1 MPFERPTNLLAG
13 FIAVHPDPGVPELLM
28 AGEQWAPQTK
38 AIAEHSHGVWEF
50 YYQVGG
56 CSVWRVGRRVVRL
69 APSGL
74 LVISPGLRH
83 SLLASQESE
92 QHYLFAALDLNQIAA
107 RIGSEVIQVYHPDH
121 PQLVPN
127 AGEARNAFQNLM
139 RELTILRDWRS
150 RALQLS
156 VDALVIEV
164 GRCLH
169 GGGFRKMELHPA
181 IHRAVGL
188 MEQEPEQPWNTTALA
203 RRAGVSIPHLNAL
216 FQKYLRTAWNAQ
228 KSFYCAATCRSPRSL
243 LSWVFVQGSTSR
255 QHLGANSAARPANL
269 RPKRGQEASSLLRSN
284 FRFLQ

>member
-13 FIAVHPDPGVPELLM
+13 FIAVHPDPSVPELLM

-50 YYQVGG
+50 YYQVSG

-74 LVISPGLRH
+74 LVIPPGLRH
-83 SLLASQESE
+83 SLPASQESE

-107 RIGSEVIQVYHPDH
+107 RIGSEVIQVYHRDH
-121 PQLVPN
+121 PQLVPS

-156 VDALVIEV
+156 VDALVIEI

-169 GGGFRKMELHPA
+169 GGGFRKMEMHPA

-216 FQKYLRTAWNAQ
+216 FQKYLRTTPHAFLLN
-228 KSFYCAATCRSPRSL
+228 TRLERSKEL
-243 LSWVFVQGSTSR
+243 
-255 QHLGANSAARPANL
+255 
-269 RPKRGQEASSLLRSN
+269 LLRRDLPITQIAIELGFCSGQHFAAA
-284 FRFLQ
+284 FRRKFGCTPREFATKARSGSK